1 MFISLSLFVGIYVHI
16 RTVLLHIY
24 HMYTCMYKCHSASS
38 KYIHYCICQI
48 LQKNQLNMYIF
59 KYVYNKSIYIRV
71 ITGLHTYIYTCKNM
85 EKICLCIC
93 TYYVSIHINSI
104 IITVSSSRM
113 EYYICLHICQYIYV
127 SIEIYLCVCPYVCV
141 QHGSMCI

>member
-1 MFISLSLFVGIYVHI
+1 MLEYVYTYRIVLTHVHIYIYIYMYVLLHMRMFISLYMRMFISLSLFVGINVHI

-59 KYVYNKSIYIRV
+59 KYVYNKSIYI
-71 ITGLHTYIYTCKNM
+71 
-85 EKICLCIC
+85 
-93 TYYVSIHINSI
+93 YVSSLAYIHI
-104 IITVSSSRM
+104 
-113 EYYICLHICQYIYV
+113 YIHVKIWKR
-127 SIEIYLCVCPYVCV
+127 YVCV
-141 QHGSMCI
+141 YVHTMYLYISIPL